1 MFSNLRDLA
10 DTLEEIDQKNCE
22 LFDVYKL
29 ALVSIEAYL
38 VQSANEAFV

>member
-10 DTLEEIDQKNCE
+10 DTLEEIDQKNGE
-22 LFDVYKL
+22 LFDVDKL
-29 ALVSIEAYL
+29 TLVSIEPYL